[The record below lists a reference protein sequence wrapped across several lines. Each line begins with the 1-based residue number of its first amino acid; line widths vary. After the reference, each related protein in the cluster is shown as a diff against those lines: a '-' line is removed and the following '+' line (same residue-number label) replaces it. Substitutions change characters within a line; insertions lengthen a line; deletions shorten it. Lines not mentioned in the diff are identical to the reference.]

1 MKVRVEGRRRLC
13 KISKNI
19 EEDAPGAEEVT
30 STDETNVEDLWD
42 FESPQQAKKTC
53 ASSGNEIRDILNDLS
68 SRLEILSIEKRRIP
82 KKVDIVDD
90 FQDSLES
97 KLHDVTIEEE
107 LHDYKAATSSHLPYT
122 YSLDETTEPKRGG
135 NFTSKYQKKK
145 TYGDE
150 AVLDTYNLKPSRE
163 REMNKYEMLRNNEP
177 EKVHTKAGPTKKF
190 QDYSN
195 RKQDVCY
202 TARNERPSKKVGGQS
217 KFIEVSDEE
226 SDDITTSGNY
236 VEEFTLSGQK
246 GTYKLPGKIE
256 KMLYPH
262 QREGLKW
269 LWSLHCNGKG
279 GILGDDMGLGKTMQ
293 VENAYVNV
301 SFAFLRS
308 ILFLIYQNWYISF
321 QICSFLCGLFHSNLI
336 RRVLVVAPKTL
347 LTHWINELSTVGL
360 SGKTREYDIYSEP
373 LS

>member
-1 MKVRVEGRRRLC
+1 MKVRLEGRRRLC

-19 EEDAPGAEEVT
+19 EDHAGGGEKVT
-30 STDETNVEDLWD
+30 STDDPNVDDLCD
-42 FESPQQAKKTC
+42 FESPLQAKKTY
-53 ASSGNEIRDILNDLS
+53 ASGGNEIRDILNDLS

-107 LHDYKAATSSHLPYT
+107 LHDYKAATSSHRPYT

-135 NFTSKYQKKK
+135 NFTNKYQKKK
-145 TYGDE
+145 TYGAD
-150 AVLDTYNLKPSRE
+150 AVRDIYNGKPSRE
-163 REMNKYEMLRNNEP
+163 MQKYEMLRNDEP
-177 EKVHTKAGPTKKF
+177 VKVHAKSGPTKEF

-195 RKQDVCY
+195 RKEDENY
-202 TARNERPSKKVGGQS
+202 TARSERPPSKKVGGQT

-226 SDDITTSGNY
+226 YDDMTASDNHVD
-236 VEEFTLSGQK
+236 EFTMSGLK

-293 VENAYVNV
+293 V
-301 SFAFLRS
+301 
-308 ILFLIYQNWYISF
+308 QKM
-321 QICSFLCGLFHSNLI
+321 
-336 RRVLVVAPKTL
+336 LV
-347 LTHWINELSTVGL
+347 
-360 SGKTREYDIYSEP
+360 
-373 LS
+373 